1 MVFGEWLD
9 ESHYRHQVSLLVSH
23 CKYTFLVVLL
33 CSSLSPRNRLSSLPC
48 ELPENGK
55 LKSIKTQ
62 MSTTTQ
68 RHQTHLTL
76 QLFRVCYRSKLVDCS
91 RRTQHAQGGLSIDCS
106 RRAQHRLLKEGSASI
121 AQGGLSMVQPQSLK
135 SSAYSLL
142 IFANTRP
149 LNCAAV
155 S

>member
-106 RRAQHRLLKEGSASI
+106 RRTQHGPATKLEVVSVLFIDLCQHAPVKLRGC
-121 AQGGLSMVQPQSLK
+121 
-135 SSAYSLL
+135 LL
-142 IFANTRP
+142 I
-149 LNCAAV
+149 
-155 S
+155 